1 MNVCALVF
9 GYVLCFPT
17 SASWKADPVMLGEMD
32 KSYQS
37 KFLRH
42 LYNAQMK
49 LENKFAIQPDTLS
62 FLSYVSLDLELG
74 M

>member
-1 MNVCALVF
+1 
-9 GYVLCFPT
+9 
-17 SASWKADPVMLGEMD
+17 MLGEMD

-74 M
+74 PPLGRGHGIVAKAISSALR